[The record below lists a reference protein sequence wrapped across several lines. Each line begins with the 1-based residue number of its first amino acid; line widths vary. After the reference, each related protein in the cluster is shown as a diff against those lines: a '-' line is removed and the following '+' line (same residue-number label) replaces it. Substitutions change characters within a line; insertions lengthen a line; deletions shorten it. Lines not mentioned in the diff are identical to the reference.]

1 MRHRIQKLGESNII
15 GKKVTERRNELN
27 IKQKDLLAMLQVKG
41 IDINSSSL
49 SKLEG
54 QVRSVSDYELKA
66 IAEVLEI
73 DVKDLLN

>member
-1 MRHRIQKLGESNII
+1 MRHRIQELGESNII